1 MSIAIPFLAFLL
13 VGAIAA
19 YHRLRLPV
27 WAALTATV
35 LVGCYLLGANPTA
48 TVEHHICIVPK
59 PPHEIC
65 ANHDR
70 AVAAGLELAK
80 RLGVDAWLTEDH
92 CHFLRLGRFRT

>member
-1 MSIAIPFLAFLL
+1 MSIAIPFLAFLF

-48 TVEHHICIVPK
+48 TV
-59 PPHEIC
+59 
-65 ANHDR
+65 
-70 AVAAGLELAK
+70 VAAVLVALIAVPLLIPQIRLIGNGACARCGMCRRRGDGGSLAQAYA
-80 RLGVDAWLTEDH
+80 GH
-92 CHFLRLGRFRT
+92 